1 MRKDIF
7 RKRGR
12 VCVQMATER
21 DLPRRHPHG
30 DIARTVE
37 SRAVTTEKEEA
48 NAFLGSF

>member
-1 MRKDIF
+1 ML
-7 RKRGR
+7 RGR
-12 VCVQMATER
+12 TKVCVQMATER

-48 NAFLGSF
+48 HAFLGSL